1 MLYLA
6 VPGGKTL
13 LEQMLFVLTHATVET
28 IGYADIEVVRSA
40 GENVDGVTMFFHLD
54 YSGTVG

>member
-1 MLYLA
+1 
-6 VPGGKTL
+6 
-13 LEQMLFVLTHATVET
+13 
-28 IGYADIEVVRSA
+28 VRSA